1 MILFDFLQACNNFI
15 NNYSFLLAV
24 QSIAFLFKVI
34 FFYFFTLRIIK
45 AKRVPAV
52 WYYLII
58 VLIAAILEDFAWV
71 VALTEKI
78 FFPGIISTIKQFF
91 VRIGWAANIIT
102 YQALSLFIENFTQK
116 KSRVMWYQY
125 IFIPISSVFL
135 FFFLYQSFCIH
146 VLQTTLLE
154 QMFRE
159 YQSIYALLI
168 LMPFTVIVAIHSL
181 RKTKIPNILHHQL
194 RIVIQ
199 FLLIPH
205 LIANLCQVYPFNFII
220 GGNLTN
226 NLAAVSVSG
235 IFLTLAL
242 YYCIRKIVGLRF
254 LNIHSHVHEHNS
266 YKFNFVHDFKNTLED
281 LGNVSSTREI
291 KLIVQLFFNR
301 AFSIPTGSTA
311 LYVRSLHHSLNVELV
326 DHSAISQQEIALENF
341 IGTTSLNANA
351 ITKALDLLKSSPIF
365 IKDEIEYNNFYE
377 QTETRN
383 TVLTFLDTIKAD
395 IFLPIYED
403 NRIIA
408 SIVIEQNSRPNKL
421 YTNIERDEMLV
432 FASYLSKII
441 NLLQNRNLN
450 ELLKQRKEIIEELYL
465 KHQEINQY
473 KESIRSFLRINK
485 ENNFGLLFYKNRKFT
500 FGNKNGS
507 EIITVNP
514 NTQEGDPLAKTLRTL
529 VHQIELYKTTQ
540 TIIAHDAIGKKLVIT
555 GLPHPESSGVIVTV
569 HYPDISDIVKQLI
582 DRVKNPS
589 NWDYLLYLETT
600 QSGKLINDL
609 IPGTGE
615 IIINFKIDL
624 LKLALTKKALLF
636 ELPEE
641 DLLPT
646 IELVHHISLRETL
659 YTLEIQSPATGSD
672 IPIKLFGINPIFG
685 SSTVQP
691 LLERLNK
698 SGTLFIKNVHFLDKE
713 TQEILAEFI
722 RYGFYRVFKSEKK
735 IQTDVRI
742 ICSTNQNLSQLVQ
755 KGIFSSALF
764 NELSKS
770 SLSFPSVMTLP
781 QEELEELMLG
791 FSQQAL
797 ATQTGQP
804 NKLLSLSEKEKERII
819 NQKPISL
826 YELKERVQHNLIN
839 KTKKNES
846 LYDIQ
851 FDPAYNISDPKLIEA
866 SRLGKHAL
874 KDPKIMALL
883 WDKFK
888 NQNKIALFLG
898 VNRSS
903 VNRRCKDYGLL

>member
-1 MILFDFLQACNNFI
+1 MNVFDFLQACNNFI
-15 NNYSFLLAV
+15 SSYVFLLIV
-24 QSIAFLFKVI
+24 QSIACLLKVVL
-34 FFYFFTLRIIK
+34 FYFFTSRMLKTKRIPII
-45 AKRVPAV
+45 
-52 WYYLII
+52 WYFLVT
-58 VLIAAILEDFAWV
+58 VLIAAALEDFAWV
-71 VALTEKI
+71 VSLVERI
-78 FFPGIISTIKQFF
+78 FFPGSMLVFKQFF
-91 VRIGWAANIIT
+91 VRLGWASNIVI
-102 YQALSLFIENFTQK
+102 YQSLSLYIENFTQ
-116 KSRVMWYQY
+116 RTPRIRWYQY
-125 IFIPISSVFL
+125 IFIPISLIFL
-135 FFFLYQSFCIH
+135 FFFLYQTSCIH
-146 VLQTTLLE
+146 LLKTTPLE
-154 QMFRE
+154 NTLRE

-168 LMPFTVIVAIHSL
+168 LMPFTVLVAVHSL
-181 RKTKIPNILHHQL
+181 RKAKIPRILHHQL

-199 FLLIPH
+199 FLLVPH
-205 LIANLCQVYPFNFII
+205 LIANLCQVYPFSFLI
-220 GGNLTN
+220 GGGLAN
-226 NLAAVSVSG
+226 NLAAVSISG

-242 YYCIRKIVGLRF
+242 YYCIRKIIGLRF

-266 YKFNFVHDFKNTLED
+266 HKFNFVNDFKNTLED

-291 KLIVQLFFNR
+291 KLIVQHFIKR
-301 AFSIPTGSTA
+301 AFSIPTGSTS
-311 LYVRSLHHSLNVELV
+311 LYVRSLHHSLNTEL
-326 DHSAISQQEIALENF
+326 DQPAISQQEIALENF
-341 IGTTSLNANA
+341 IGTTSLHSNA
-351 ITKALDLLKSSPIF
+351 ITEALDSLKSSPIF
-365 IKDEIEYNNFYE
+365 IRDEIEYNNFYE

-383 TVLTFLDTIKAD
+383 IILSFLDAINAD

-403 NRIIA
+403 GRVIA
-408 SIVIEQNSRPNKL
+408 SIVIERNARPKKL

-473 KESIRSFLRINK
+473 KESMRSFLRTNK
-485 ENNFGLLFYKNRKFT
+485 ENSFGLLFYKNRKFT

-507 EIITVNP
+507 EIITINP
-514 NTQEGDPLAKTLRTL
+514 NTQEGDPLVKTLRNL
-529 VHQIELYKTTQ
+529 VHQVELYKTTQ
-540 TIIAHDAIGKKLVIT
+540 TIITHDAVGKKLVFT

-569 HYPDISDIVKQLI
+569 HYPEISDIVKQLI
-582 DRVKNPS
+582 DKVKNPS

-615 IIINFKIDL
+615 VIINFKIDL
-624 LKLALTKKALLF
+624 LKLALTKKALLL

-646 IELVHHISLRETL
+646 VELVHHISLRETL
-659 YTLEIQSPATGSD
+659 YTLDIQSSATGSD

-698 SGTLFIKNVHFLDKE
+698 NGTLFIKNVHFLDKE

-722 RYGFYRVFKSEKK
+722 RYGFYRIFKSEKK
-735 IQTDVRI
+735 VQADVRI

-781 QEELEELMLG
+781 HEELEELVLG

-797 ATQTGQP
+797 ATQTPQE
-804 NKLLSLSEKEKERII
+804 NKLLALSEKEKEKII

-826 YELKERVQHNLIN
+826 YELKERVQNSLIH

>member
-1 MILFDFLQACNNFI
+1 MMLLNFLQAFNNI
-15 NNYSFLLAV
+15 ISNHSFLLAV
-24 QSIAFLFKVI
+24 QSTACLFKVVL
-34 FFYFFTLRIIK
+34 FYFFILRIIK
-45 AKRVPAV
+45 TKRVPVV

-58 VLIAAILEDFAWV
+58 VLLTSALEDFAWV
-71 VALTEKI
+71 ASLTGKVFVINSEAI
-78 FFPGIISTIKQFF
+78 LLF
-91 VRIGWAANIIT
+91 VRIGWAANIVT

-116 KSRVMWYQY
+116 QSRIMWYQY
-125 IFIPISSVFL
+125 IFIPISAL
-135 FFFLYQSFCIH
+135 FFFYFLYQPFSAHSLATTSFEN
-146 VLQTTLLE
+146 T
-154 QMFRE
+154 MRE
-159 YQSIYALLI
+159 YQSIFALLV
-168 LMPFTVIVAIHSL
+168 LMPLTVIVAIHSL
-181 RKTKIPNILHHQL
+181 QKALIPRILHHQL
-194 RIVIQ
+194 KVVIQ
-199 FLLIPH
+199 FLLAPH
-205 LIANLCQVYPFNFII
+205 LIANLCQVYPFSFII
-220 GGNLTN
+220 GSLAN

-242 YYCIRKIVGLRF
+242 YYCIQKIVGLRF

-281 LGNVSSTREI
+281 LGNVSSAREI
-291 KLIVQLFFNR
+291 KLIVQHFFNR
-301 AFSIPTGSTA
+301 AFAIPTGSTTI
-311 LYVRSLHHSLNVELV
+311 YVRSLHHTLNAEL
-326 DHSAISQQEIALENF
+326 DQPTISQQEIALENF
-341 IGTTSLNANA
+341 IGTTSINSNA
-351 ITKALDLLKSSPIF
+351 ITEALDSLKSSSIF
-365 IKDEIEYNNFYE
+365 IRDEIEYNNFYE
-377 QTETRN
+377 QTETRTIILN
-383 TVLTFLDTIKAD
+383 FLDAINAD

-403 NRIIA
+403 GRVIA
-408 SIVIEQNSRPNKL
+408 SIVIERDSRSKKL

-473 KESIRSFLRINK
+473 KESIRSFLRTNK
-485 ENNFGLLFYKNRKFT
+485 ENSFGILFYKNRKFS

-514 NTQEGDPLAKTLRTL
+514 NTQEGDLLVKTLRNL
-529 VHQIELYKTTQ
+529 VRQVELYKTTQ

-555 GLPHPESSGVIVTV
+555 GLPHPESSGVIITV
-569 HYPDISDIVKQLI
+569 HYPEISDVIKQLI
-582 DRVKNPS
+582 DKVKNPS

-615 IIINFKIDL
+615 VIINFKIEL
-624 LKLALTKKALLF
+624 LKLALTKKALLL
-636 ELPEE
+636 ELPNE

-646 IELVHHISLRETL
+646 VELVHHISLRETL

-672 IPIKLFGINPIFG
+672 IPIKLFGINQIFG

-698 SGTLFIKNVHFLDKE
+698 NGTLFIKNVHFLDKE

-722 RYGFYRVFKSEKK
+722 RYGFYRVFKSDKK
-735 IQTDVRI
+735 IQSDVRV

-755 KGIFSSALF
+755 KGIFSNALL

-781 QEELEELMLG
+781 QEELEELLLG

-797 ATQTGQP
+797 ATQTPQEH
-804 NKLLSLSEKEKERII
+804 KLLSLSEKEKERII

-826 YELKERVQHNLIN
+826 HELKERVQNILIN

-846 LYDIQ
+846 LYDVQ

>member
-1 MILFDFLQACNNFI
+1 MNLFDFFQACNIFI
-15 NNYSFLLAV
+15 SDYY
-24 QSIAFLFKVI
+24 FLFIVQTTACLLKVVL
-34 FFYFFTLRIIK
+34 FYFFSLRILK
-45 AKRVPAV
+45 TKRVPVV
-52 WYYLII
+52 WYYLIVI
-58 VLIAAILEDFAWV
+58 LIAAALEDFAWV
-71 VALTEKI
+71 TSLGERI
-78 FFPGIISTIKQFF
+78 FFPGSISVPGQFF
-91 VRIGWAANIIT
+91 VRIGWAGNIVT

-116 KSRVMWYQY
+116 TSRIMWYQY
-125 IFIPISSVFL
+125 IFIPISSVFF
-135 FFFLYQSFCIH
+135 FFFLYQSSC
-146 VLQTTLLE
+146 LYMLKTTALE
-154 QMFRE
+154 NTMRE

-168 LMPFTVIVAIHSL
+168 LMPFTVLVAIHSL
-181 RKTKIPNILHHQL
+181 RKAKIPSILHHQL
-194 RIVIQ
+194 KIVLE
-199 FLLIPH
+199 FLLVPH
-205 LIANLCQVYPFNFII
+205 LIANLCQVYPFSF
-220 GGNLTN
+220 LTGSHLAN
-226 NLAAVSVSG
+226 NLSAVSISG

-254 LNIHSHVHEHNS
+254 LNIHSHVYEHDS
-266 YKFNFVHDFKNTLED
+266 HKFNFVNDFKNTLED

-291 KLIVQLFFNR
+291 KLIAQHFFNR
-301 AFSIPTGSTA
+301 AFGVPTGSIS
-311 LYVRSLHHSLNVELV
+311 LYVRSLHHTL
-326 DHSAISQQEIALENF
+326 SAEIDQPMISQQEIALENF
-341 IGTTSLNANA
+341 IGTTSLTSNE
-351 ITKALDLLKSSPIF
+351 ITEALESLKTSPIF
-365 IKDEIEYNNFYE
+365 IRDEIEYNNFYE

-383 TVLTFLDTIKAD
+383 TILTFLDTINAD

-403 NRIIA
+403 GRVIA
-408 SIVIEQNSRPNKL
+408 SLVIERNARPKKL

-473 KESIRSFLRINK
+473 KESIRSFLRTNT
-485 ENNFGLLFYKNRKFT
+485 ENSFGILFYKNRKFS
-500 FGNKNGS
+500 FGNKNCA

-514 NTQEGDPLAKTLRTL
+514 NTQEGDPLVKTLRNL
-529 VHQIELYKTTQ
+529 VHQVELYKTTQ
-540 TIIAHDAIGKKLVIT
+540 TIVACNAVGKKLVLT

-569 HYPDISDIVKQLI
+569 HYPEISDIIKQLI
-582 DRVKNPS
+582 DRVNNPS

-600 QSGKLINDL
+600 VSGKLINDL

-615 IIINFKIDL
+615 VIINFKIDL
-624 LKLALTKKALLF
+624 LKLALTKKALLL
-636 ELPEE
+636 ELPNE

-646 IELVHHISLRETL
+646 VELIHHISLRETL
-659 YTLEIQSPATGSD
+659 YTLDIQSPATGSD

-685 SSTVQP
+685 SSTIQP

-698 SGTLFIKNVHFLDKE
+698 NGTLFIKNVHFLDKE

-722 RYGFYRVFKSEKK
+722 KYGFYRIFKSEKK
-735 IQTDVRI
+735 VQADVRI

-755 KGIFSSALF
+755 KNIFSNALF
-764 NELSKS
+764 NELSKA
-770 SLSFPSVMTLP
+770 SLIFPSVMTLP
-781 QEELEELMLG
+781 QQELEELVSG
-791 FSQQAL
+791 FSEQAL
-797 ATQTGQP
+797 ATQTTQP
-804 NKLLSLSEKEKERII
+804 NKLLILSDKEKEKII

-826 YELKERVQHNLIN
+826 YELKERVQNSLIS

>member
-1 MILFDFLQACNNFI
+1 
-15 NNYSFLLAV
+15 V
-24 QSIAFLFKVI
+24 QSSACLLKIVL
-34 FFYFFTLRIIK
+34 FYFFTLRIFK
-45 AKRVPAV
+45 TKKVPIV

-58 VLIAAILEDFAWV
+58 VLIAAALEDFAWV
-71 VALTEKI
+71 TSLLGRIFLPGTPSGVII
-78 FFPGIISTIKQFF
+78 FFA
-91 VRIGWAANIIT
+91 RLGWAANIVT
-102 YQALSLFIENFTQK
+102 YQSLSLLIENFTQK
-116 KSRVMWYQY
+116 TSRIAWYQY
-125 IFIPISSVFL
+125 VFIPISTVFCL
-135 FFFLYQSFCIH
+135 FFLRQCFSLHTI
-146 VLQTTLLE
+146 TTSPFE
-154 QMFRE
+154 YSVRE
-159 YQSIYALLI
+159 YQSIYALLV
-168 LMPFTVIVAIHSL
+168 LMPLTVLVAIHSL
-181 RKTKIPNILHHQL
+181 RKALIPRILHHQL
-194 RIVIQ
+194 KVVIQ
-199 FLLIPH
+199 FLLVPH
-205 LIANLCQVYPFNFII
+205 LVANLCQVYPFSFMI
-220 GGNLTN
+220 GSLAN

-266 YKFNFVHDFKNTLED
+266 HKFNFVNDFKNTLED

-291 KLIVQLFFNR
+291 KLIVQHFINR
-301 AFSIPTGSTA
+301 AFSIPTGATA
-311 LYVRSLHHSLNVELV
+311 LYVRSIHHTLNAEF
-326 DHSAISQQEIALENF
+326 DQPAISQQEIALENF
-341 IGTTSLNANA
+341 IGTTSLDSNT
-351 ITKALDLLKSSPIF
+351 ITQALDSLKTSPIF
-365 IKDEIEYNNFYE
+365 IRDEIEYNNFYE

-383 TVLTFLDTIKAD
+383 IILTFLDTINAD
-395 IFLPIYED
+395 IFLPVYED
-403 NRIIA
+403 GRIIA
-408 SIVIEQNSRPNKL
+408 SIVIERNARPKKL

-473 KESIRSFLRINK
+473 KESIRSFLRTNK
-485 ENNFGLLFYKNRKFT
+485 ENSFGILFYKNRKFS

-514 NTQEGDPLAKTLRTL
+514 NTQEGDPLVKTLRNL
-529 VHQIELYKTTQ
+529 VHQVELYKTTQ
-540 TIIAHDAIGKKLVIT
+540 TIITHDAIGKKLVIT

-569 HYPDISDIVKQLI
+569 HYPEISDVIKQLI
-582 DRVKNPS
+582 DKVKNPS

-615 IIINFKIDL
+615 VIINFKIDL
-624 LKLALTKKALLF
+624 LKLALTKKALLL

-646 IELVHHISLRETL
+646 VELVHHISLRETL
-659 YTLEIQSPATGSD
+659 YTLDIQSPATGSD

-698 SGTLFIKNVHFLDKE
+698 NGTLFIKNVHFLDKE

-735 IQTDVRI
+735 IQADVRV

-781 QEELEELMLG
+781 QEELEELVLG

-797 ATQTGQP
+797 ATQTPQE
-804 NKLLSLSEKEKERII
+804 NKLLALSEKEKEKII

-826 YELKERVQHNLIN
+826 YELKERVQHSLIN

>member
-1 MILFDFLQACNNFI
+1 MNLFNFLNAFNTFI
-15 NNYSFLLAV
+15 SDYPFLLLV
-24 QSIAFLFKVI
+24 QSVACLLKVV
-34 FFYFFTLRIIK
+34 FFYFFTVRILK
-45 AKRVPAV
+45 TKRVPVV

-58 VLIAAILEDFAWV
+58 VLIAATLEDFAWV
-71 VALTEKI
+71 IALIEKI
-78 FFPGIISTIKQFF
+78 FIPGTIAITKQFC
-91 VRIGWAANIIT
+91 VRIGWAANIVI
-102 YQALSLFIENFTQK
+102 YQALSLFIENFTHK
-116 KSRVMWYQY
+116 TSRVMWYQY
-125 IFIPISSVFL
+125 IFIPISSVFF

-146 VLQTTLLE
+146 LLQTTPLE
-154 QMFRE
+154 SMFRE
-159 YQSIYALLI
+159 YQSMYALLI
-168 LMPFTVIVAIHSL
+168 LMPFTVVVAIHSL
-181 RKTKIPNILHHQL
+181 RKSKIPSILHHQL
-194 RIVIQ
+194 KIVIQ
-199 FLLIPH
+199 FLLVPH

-291 KLIVQLFFNR
+291 KLIVQHFFSR

-311 LYVRSLHHSLNVELV
+311 LYVRSLHHSLNAEL
-326 DHSAISQQEIALENF
+326 DQPTISQQEIALENF
-341 IGTTSLNANA
+341 IGTTSLDSNV
-351 ITKALDLLKSSPIF
+351 ITEALDSLKTSPIF
-365 IKDEIEYNNFYE
+365 IRDEIEYNNFYE

-383 TVLTFLDTIKAD
+383 TILTFLDSINAD

-403 NRIIA
+403 GRVIA
-408 SIVIEQNSRPNKL
+408 SIVIERNARSRKL

-473 KESIRSFLRINK
+473 KESVRSFLRTNK
-485 ENNFGLLFYKNRKFT
+485 ENSFGILFYKNRKFS

-507 EIITVNP
+507 EIISVNP
-514 NTQEGDPLAKTLRTL
+514 NTQEGDPLVKTLRNL
-529 VHQIELYKTTQ
+529 VHQVELYKTTQ
-540 TIIAHDAIGKKLVIT
+540 TIITHDTIGKKLVIT
-555 GLPHPESSGVIVTV
+555 GLPHPESTGVIVTV
-569 HYPDISDIVKQLI
+569 HHPEISDVIKQLI
-582 DRVKNPS
+582 DKVKNPS

-600 QSGKLINDL
+600 QSGKLVNDL
-609 IPGTGE
+609 IPGNGE
-615 IIINFKIDL
+615 VIVNFKIDL
-624 LKLALTKKALLF
+624 LKLALTKKALLL

-646 IELVHHISLRETL
+646 VELVHHISLRETL
-659 YTLEIQSPATGSD
+659 YTLDIQSPATGSD

-685 SSTVQP
+685 SSTIQP

-698 SGTLFIKNVHFLDKE
+698 NGTLFIKNVHFLDKE

-735 IQTDVRI
+735 IQADVRI

-755 KGIFSSALF
+755 KGIFSNILF

-781 QEELEELMLG
+781 QEELEELVLG

-797 ATQTGQP
+797 ATQTPQE
-804 NKLLSLSEKEKERII
+804 NKLLALSEKEKEKII
-819 NQKPISL
+819 TQKPISL
-826 YELKERVQHNLIN
+826 YELKERVQNSLIN

>member
-1 MILFDFLQACNNFI
+1 MTLFDFLQTCNNFI
-15 NNYSFLLAV
+15 SNCSFLLAV
-24 QSIAFLFKVI
+24 QSTACLFKVVL
-34 FFYFFTLRIIK
+34 FYFFSLRIIK
-45 AKRVPAV
+45 AKRVPVV

-58 VLIAAILEDFAWV
+58 VLFTSALEDFAWV
-71 VALTEKI
+71 ASLSGKVFGTTS
-78 FFPGIISTIKQFF
+78 GIIFLF
-91 VRIGWAANIIT
+91 VRIGWAANIVT

-116 KSRVMWYQY
+116 KSRIMWYQY
-125 IFIPISSVFL
+125 IFLPISAVF
-135 FFFLYQSFCIH
+135 FFYFLYQPFSVH
-146 VLQTTLLE
+146 SLETTSLE
-154 QMFRE
+154 NTMRE
-159 YQSIYALLI
+159 YQSVFALLF
-168 LMPFTVIVAIHSL
+168 LMPFTVLVAIHSL
-181 RKTKIPNILHHQL
+181 RKALIPRILHHQL
-194 RIVIQ
+194 KIVIQ

-205 LIANLCQVYPFNFII
+205 LVANLCQVYPFSFLI
-220 GGNLTN
+220 GSMAN

-266 YKFNFVHDFKNTLED
+266 YKFNFVLDFKNTLED

-291 KLIVQLFFNR
+291 KLIVQHFINR

-311 LYVRSLHHSLNVELV
+311 LYVRSLHHTLNAEL
-326 DHSAISQQEIALENF
+326 DQPAISQQEIALENF
-341 IGTTSLNANA
+341 IGTTSVDSNA
-351 ITKALDLLKSSPIF
+351 ITEALNSLKTSPIF
-365 IKDEIEYNNFYE
+365 IRDEIEYNNFYE

-383 TVLTFLDTIKAD
+383 TILTFLDSINAD

-403 NRIIA
+403 GRVIA
-408 SIVIEQNSRPNKL
+408 SIVIEHDARPKKL

-473 KESIRSFLRINK
+473 KESIRSFLRTNK
-485 ENNFGLLFYKNRKFT
+485 ENSFGILFYKNRKFS

-514 NTQEGDPLAKTLRTL
+514 NTQEGDPLVKTLRNL
-529 VHQIELYKTTQ
+529 VHQVELYKTTQ
-540 TIIAHDAIGKKLVIT
+540 TIITHDAIGKKLVIT

-569 HYPDISDIVKQLI
+569 HYPEISDVIKQLI
-582 DRVKNPS
+582 DKVKNPS

-615 IIINFKIDL
+615 VIVNFKIDL
-624 LKLALTKKALLF
+624 LKLALTKKALLL

-646 IELVHHISLRETL
+646 VELVHHISLRETL
-659 YTLEIQSPATGSD
+659 YTLDIQSPATGSD

-698 SGTLFIKNVHFLDKE
+698 NGTLFIKNVHFLDKE

-735 IQTDVRI
+735 IQADVRV

-781 QEELEELMLG
+781 QEELEELVLG

-797 ATQTGQP
+797 ATQTPQE
-804 NKLLSLSEKEKERII
+804 NKLLALSEKEKEKII

-826 YELKERVQHNLIN
+826 YELKERVQNSLIN

>member
-1 MILFDFLQACNNFI
+1 MTLFNFLQTCNNLI
-15 NNYSFLLAV
+15 SNYSFLLAV
-24 QSIAFLFKVI
+24 QSTACLFKAI
-34 FFYFFTLRIIK
+34 LFYFFTLRIIK
-45 AKRVPAV
+45 TKRVPVV
-52 WYYLII
+52 WYYLIV
-58 VLIAAILEDFAWV
+58 VLLTSALEDFAWV
-71 VALTEKI
+71 ASLTGKVFGTTSGVI
-78 FFPGIISTIKQFF
+78 FLF
-91 VRIGWAANIIT
+91 VRIGWAANIVT

-116 KSRVMWYQY
+116 QSRIMWYQY
-125 IFIPISSVFL
+125 IFIPISAI
-135 FFFLYQSFCIH
+135 FFFYFLYQPFSAH
-146 VLQTTLLE
+146 SLTTTPLE
-154 QMFRE
+154 NTMRE
-159 YQSIYALLI
+159 YQSIFALLV

-181 RKTKIPNILHHQL
+181 RKALIPKILHHQL
-194 RIVIQ
+194 KVVIQ
-199 FLLIPH
+199 FLLAPH
-205 LIANLCQVYPFNFII
+205 LIANLCQVYPFSFMI
-220 GGNLTN
+220 GSLAN

-291 KLIVQLFFNR
+291 KLIVQHFFNR
-301 AFSIPTGSTA
+301 AFAIPTGSTA
-311 LYVRSLHHSLNVELV
+311 LYVRSLHHTLNADL
-326 DHSAISQQEIALENF
+326 DQPTISQQEIALENF
-341 IGTTSLNANA
+341 IGTTSLNSNA
-351 ITKALDLLKSSPIF
+351 ITEALDSLKSSPIF
-365 IKDEIEYNNFYE
+365 IRDEIEYNNFYE

-383 TVLTFLDTIKAD
+383 IILNFLDAINAD

-403 NRIIA
+403 GRVIA
-408 SIVIEQNSRPNKL
+408 SIVIERDSRPKKL

-473 KESIRSFLRINK
+473 KESIRSFLRTNK
-485 ENNFGLLFYKNRKFT
+485 ENSFGILFYKNRKFS

-514 NTQEGDPLAKTLRTL
+514 NTQEGDPLVKTLRNL
-529 VHQIELYKTTQ
+529 VHQVELYKTTQ
-540 TIIAHDAIGKKLVIT
+540 TIITHDAIGKKLVIT

-569 HYPDISDIVKQLI
+569 HYPEISDVIKQLI
-582 DRVKNPS
+582 DKVKNPS

-615 IIINFKIDL
+615 VVVNFKIEL
-624 LKLALTKKALLF
+624 LKLALTKKALLL

-646 IELVHHISLRETL
+646 VELVHHISLRETL

-735 IQTDVRI
+735 IQADVRI

-755 KGIFSSALF
+755 KGIFSNALF

-804 NKLLSLSEKEKERII
+804 NKLLSLSEKEKEKII